1 LVTPS
6 ELEEDDLDLAV
17 VAAIFEARMS
27 REQAER
33 LAELM
38 PEGRPMRPESVLT
51 ATLLVEGE
59 DVKLVAVW
67 RDRETLEAYLATGAV
82 PRGTELM
89 RKVGVEPEMRVA
101 DVLELG

>member
-1 LVTPS
+1 M
-6 ELEEDDLDLAV
+6 
-17 VAAIFEARMS
+17 VAAVFESRMG

-38 PEGRPMRPESVLT
+38 HEGRATRPEGVLT
-51 ATLLVEGE
+51 AGLLVDG
-59 DVKLVAVW
+59 DLVRLIAFW
-67 RDRETLEAYLATGAV
+67 KDRDTLDRYLSSARV

-89 RKVGVEPEMRVA
+89 RKVGVGPEVRIV